1 MNDLK
6 KCSLDLFPAMV
17 NTKDGQRYGY
27 INSNGTFIIKPKY
40 FIANNFNEHG
50 IAIVCENNL
59 CGGINSKGEY
69 IIPQIYDS
77 LQPFINERSVFTKGT
92 TVGIIDENGQVI
104 STNSYTFISN
114 YSNSMALVGIPNDSN
129 GYLFGYI
136 NKSGFEVIPP
146 IFIEGNDFKDNHA
159 LVKNKDGLY
168 QVINMS
174 GNVTTTFPYKY
185 VGNYGEKIFTFSK
198 EFGSLIGYVSIDGH
212 VVIKPKFT
220 SAQAME
226 DGYMVVST
234 ASDFHGNYG
243 VIDITN
249 HIIYPFIY
257 NDIKYLGC
265 NRFAL
270 GLSIGTPDNF
280 VSSIYSIGK
289 SNGTTLTDF
298 LYLNVERYTENIAS
312 AFDNQNTFFIDL
324 KGNIIMDL
332 PIVKGSGT
340 LTINCNLIYSYIDYN
355 PYYITKFS
363 DIVYK
368 PNPQLHLN
376 NEYILTILK
385 YKPNVNYLVYYPQ
398 LEGLE
403 YCAVQYNINSQ
414 LKDLSN
420 LKKICENQVLDY
432 TLYGNFKIL
441 YFNKDL
447 LVLQLNSYNYPNGA
461 AHGLTLRNTPNINLV
476 TGEFYTLHDLFN
488 GGIYWTKYINE
499 IIEEMIKTDPQ
510 YSEVYKGSDGFKGI
524 SEDQTF
530 YVDGDNL
537 YIYFAPYDIAPYSTG
552 FVTFKIPFKDIDKL
566 INKNGGFY
574 KSFN

>member
-1 MNDLK
+1 M
-6 KCSLDLFPAMV
+6 

-114 YSNSMALVGIPNDSN
+114 YSNSMSLVGIPNDSN

-136 NKSGFEVIPP
+136 NKSGLEVIPP
-146 IFIEGNDFKDNHA
+146 VFIEGNDFKDGLA
-159 LVKNKDGLY
+159 LVKNKNGLY
-168 QVINMS
+168 QVIDMT
-174 GNVTTTFPYKY
+174 GHATTTFPYKY
-185 VGNYGEKIFTFSK
+185 VGNYGEKLFTFSK
-198 EFGSLIGYVSIDGH
+198 DIGGLIGYVSIDGRII
-212 VVIKPKFT
+212 IKPKFT
-220 SAQAME
+220 SARAME
-226 DGYMVVST
+226 DGHMVVST
-234 ASDFHGNYG
+234 ATDFHGDYG

-257 NDIKYLGC
+257 NDIKYLGSS
-265 NRFAL
+265 RFAL
-270 GLSIGTPDNF
+270 GLSRGNPDNLG
-280 VSSIYSIGK
+280 SSVYAIGK

-298 LYLNVERYTENIAS
+298 LYLNVERYKENIAS
-312 AFDNQNTFFIDL
+312 VFDNQNTFFIDL
-324 KGNIIMDL
+324 KGNIIKDL

-340 LTINCNLIYSYIDYN
+340 LSINCNLIYADIDYN
-355 PYYITKFS
+355 PYYISKYN

-368 PNPQLHLN
+368 PNSKIPLSS
-376 NEYILTILK
+376 EYTLTIFK

-398 LEGLE
+398 LEGLKSST
-403 YCAVQYNINSQ
+403 VQYNIN
-414 LKDLSN
+414 LKLKNLSN
-420 LKKICENQVLDY
+420 LKRICENQVLDY
-432 TLYGNFKIL
+432 TLYGNFEIL
-441 YFNKDL
+441 YLKKDL
-447 LVLQLNSYNYPNGA
+447 LVLQLDSYNYPNGA
-461 AHGLTLRNTPNINLV
+461 AHGLTLRNTPNINLI
-476 TGEFYTLHDLFN
+476 TGEFYALSDLFK

-499 IIEEMIKTDPQ
+499 IIEKMIKTDPQ
-510 YSEVYKGSDGFKGI
+510 YSQVYKGTDGFKGI
-524 SEDQTF
+524 SQNQSF
-530 YVDGDNL
+530 YVVGDNL
-537 YIYFAPYDIAPYSTG
+537 YIYFPPYDIAPYSAG
-552 FVTFKIPFKDIDKL
+552 FVTFKIPFKDIDSL
-566 INKNGGFY
+566 LNKTGSFY